1 MIPESVQVD
10 GLDLEVRRSPRRRT
24 FELMVDRNG
33 AVRIYA
39 PHEARSDELARWVK
53 RKLLWLHG
61 KLAAKTDLSS
71 KAGHPEFVSGET
83 FSYLGRSYRLQ
94 VLQEQETPLK
104 FDGARFL
111 LRRDSRPDAIEHF
124 RRWYRQVG
132 TAWLQSRVKLL
143 GSRVGTAPAEI
154 KVRDLGFRWASC
166 SRTGAVSFHWKL
178 LQLPVQLVDYIIIH
192 ELIHLGLPHHDA
204 EFWACVDRAL
214 PDWQERKAQL
224 AECATRYLR
233 FGT

>member
-1 MIPESVQVD
+1 MSTESLRVD
-10 GLDLEVRRSPRRRT
+10 GLTLELRRSPRRRT
-24 FELMVDRNG
+24 LELMVDRDG
-33 AVRIYA
+33 AVKIYA
-39 PHEARSDELARWVK
+39 PQGARSDELARWVR

-94 VLQEQETPLK
+94 VLHEQEAPLK

-111 LRRDSRPDAIEHF
+111 LRRDSRPDALEHF

-132 TAWLQSRVKLL
+132 TTWLQGRVMLL
-143 GSRVGTAPAEI
+143 ASRVGTMPAEI

-166 SRTGAVSFHWKL
+166 SRTGAITFHWKL

-192 ELIHLGLPHHDA
+192 ELTHLGHPHHDA

-214 PDWQERKAQL
+214 PDWRERKAQL